1 MRFIGPSRKPYAM
14 IMSSRTPEGQPGT
27 CPLCQADVVVE
38 PSILF
43 GDATCPNCGQL
54 LSFIQFSEVARFFVP
69 RSLQS
74 KDRILDIIANQLG
87 VDRDRIVNNPSLFN
101 EIGVDSLDT
110 VELVMAMEEEFD
122 H

>member
-1 MRFIGPSRKPYAM
+1 M
-14 IMSSRTPEGQPGT
+14 IISSRTPEGQPGT
-27 CPLCQADVVVE
+27 CPLCLADVVVE

-43 GDATCPNCGQL
+43 GDATCPKCGQL
-54 LSFIQFSEVARFFVP
+54 LWFMQFSEVARFFVP

-87 VDRDRIVNNPSLFN
+87 VDRDRIANNSSLFD

-110 VELVMAMEEEFD
+110 VELVMAIEEEFD
-122 H
+122 N